1 MGDFV
6 VLMDRSHT
14 LLRKSVASKVIQVF
28 QSASVWQQSVVMM
41 FQQDV
46 KMSQDVNRLRTV
58 LQDHSGHNV
67 LCFICHT
74 KESLCDNVQGLCCSC
89 CVLFVTPR
97 KVWVAMVQGLWVA
110 SMLIV

>member
-1 MGDFV
+1 MGVFV

-28 QSASVWQQSVVMM
+28 QSASVWQQSVVTM

-58 LQDHSGHNV
+58 LLQDQAGHNV
-67 LCFICHT
+67 LCFICHI
-74 KESLCDNVQGLCCSC
+74 SLCDNGTGS
-89 CVLFVTPR
+89 VLFVLFYLSH
-97 KVWVAMVQGLWVA
+97 QGKCGWQWYK
-110 SMLIV
+110 SMGGRCVD